1 MSTTSSLNS
10 SAALQ
15 ILQQA
20 SAPTLSKKEEEAP
33 SAGSVILAAANGV
46 AIPSVGGA
54 QSRAKAKI
62 SDAFTDSPIDIQQLK
77 FNLFRRLGE
86 ELGVNMDDFEDPRD
100 YGSAIREVIGK
111 IKASPTG
118 AMYLAKLEKD
128 LGLDK
133 LGISID
139 DLVDAISSPDGDGGK
154 KLDAALRAETG
165 EDAKKAAEDMLIV
178 LRGVKTDE
186 TRLYGP

>member
-1 MSTTSSLNS
+1 MSTTSSVTS

-20 SAPTLSKKEEEAP
+20 SVRTPTKKDEEP
-33 SAGSVILAAANGV
+33 PAGSVILAAANGV
-46 AIPSVGGA
+46 AIPGVGGA
-54 QSRAKAKI
+54 QSQAKAKI
-62 SDAFTDSPIDIQQLK
+62 SDAFMDSPIDIQQLK
-77 FNLFRRLGE
+77 FNLMRRLGE
-86 ELGVNMDDFEDPRD
+86 ELGVKMDDFEDPRD

-139 DLVDAISSPDGDGGK
+139 DLVDAISSPDGEGGK
-154 KLDAALRAETG
+154 KLDAALRAESG
-165 EDAKKAAEDMLIV
+165 EEARKAAEHMETIM
-178 LRGVKTDE
+178 RGLKTDDAG
-186 TRLYGP
+186 LCGP